1 MKKSL
6 VSIFSTIALSL
17 TIFSTNSFARDQ
29 ISIVGSSTVYPFSST
44 VAEKFGQGSSFKTPV
59 IESTGSGGGMKIFC
73 KGIGVNTPD
82 VTNSSRAI
90 KSKEKKMCEDNGVT
104 PIEYLIG
111 YDGITIS
118 NSKKANVGDFTKQDV
133 YLAVAALIPDGNGGW
148 KENPH
153 KKWNDIRA
161 ELPDRK
167 IDIMIPPTT
176 SGTRDAF
183 VELVMHK
190 TCKKVYDMPKRGAD
204 GYKEKCT
211 AVRTDGSYVVQMGE
225 NDNLI
230 IEKLLNDEN
239 RFGVFGFSFLDQNS
253 DRVQGAS
260 IDGVSPTFNT
270 IADGSYGVS
279 RPLFF
284 YVKKQHLDFIPGIQE
299 YVDLFMSDKMTG
311 SDGVLVE
318 QGLIPLQK

>member
-6 VSIFSTIALSL
+6 VSIFSAIALSL

-118 NSKKANVGDFTKQDV
+118 NSKKANVGDFTKQDI

-161 ELPDRK
+161 ELPDRE

-190 TCKKVYDMPKRGAD
+190 TCKKVDDMPKRGAD

-260 IDGVSPTFNT
+260 IDGVSPTFDT